1 MNLTELADA
10 LIDTRAEIE
19 KIADVDVGNGKRQQ
33 PMEKLDLN
41 LRRSRLEQAIANEVV
56 RVRRA
61 QKESK

>member
-10 LIDTRAEIE
+10 LIDTRAQIE

-41 LRRSRLEQAIANEVV
+41 LRRGRLEQAIANEVV